1 MRPIKVHKNQLQQK
15 LEQNR
20 TEHQKIFEEAIV
32 GYRDEAIRQLESH
45 IERIKANSKVVRIS
59 VYVTPPEDH
68 TDDYDAAIEMLKWAT
83 GTDIELDEASFR
95 HFVLNDWEWT
105 RSFLSTNSA
114 YSMSAR
120 ALYTE
125 DDD

>member
-1 MRPIKVHKNQLQQK
+1 MRPIKVHKDQLKTK

-20 TEHQKIFEEAIV
+20 AEHQKIFLEAV
-32 GYRDEAIRQLESH
+32 DGYRDEAIRQLESH
-45 IERIKANSKVVRIS
+45 VARIKANNKVVRIS

-68 TDDYDAAIEMLKWAT
+68 TSDYDAAIEMLKWAT
-83 GTDIELDEASFR
+83 GSDIELDEASFR

>member
-1 MRPIKVHKNQLQQK
+1 MKK

-20 TEHQKIFEEAIV
+20 AEHRKIFDEAVI

-45 IERIKANSKVVRIS
+45 IERIKANNKVVRIS

-83 GTDIELDEASFR
+83 GTDIELDEQTFR
-95 HFVLNDWEWT
+95 HYVLNEWDWT
-105 RSFLSTNSA
+105 RSFITTNSA
-114 YSMSAR
+114 YSFSAR
-120 ALYTE
+120 ALNT
-125 DDD
+125 DDDED